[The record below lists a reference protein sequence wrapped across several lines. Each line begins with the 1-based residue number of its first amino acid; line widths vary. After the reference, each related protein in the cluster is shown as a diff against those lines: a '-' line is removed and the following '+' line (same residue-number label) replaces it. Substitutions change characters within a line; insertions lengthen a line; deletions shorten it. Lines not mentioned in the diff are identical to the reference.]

1 MLRLIEVELGDL
13 KKMGGEISRLLEIK
27 LRTEVA
33 VKGSKL
39 IVSEDKND
47 PQPRVKEVKMEVKRV
62 LHHLGLSHY
71 RPVEEHHR
79 ILIVRLK
86 EKPKLPHRKE
96 RITSATITIP
106 TVLVPLSHIQKTVEF
121 CANSNNKNGV
131 SPGGPHP
138 ILNTHKYRGRK

>member
-13 KKMGGEISRLLEIK
+13 KKMGGEISRLLGEK

-39 IVSEDKND
+39 IVSEDRNH

-71 RPVEEHHR
+71 RALEEHHR

-86 EKPKLPHRKE
+86 EKPKLHREKKG
-96 RITSATITIP
+96 
-106 TVLVPLSHIQKTVEF
+106 LPLPPSQSLPYLF
-121 CANSNNKNGV
+121 
-131 SPGGPHP
+131 P
-138 ILNTHKYRGRK
+138 